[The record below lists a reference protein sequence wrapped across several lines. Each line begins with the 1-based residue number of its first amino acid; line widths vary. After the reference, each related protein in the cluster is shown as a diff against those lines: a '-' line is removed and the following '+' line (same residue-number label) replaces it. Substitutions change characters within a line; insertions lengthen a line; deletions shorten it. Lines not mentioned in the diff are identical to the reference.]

1 LLNKINNNKNILFP
15 KKMFKEF
22 NSLFQLVIF
31 ILYILSII
39 SCQSNKYDLTKVISC
54 SNIIGQKTK
63 DQTPEIKAYSSMMLK
78 CFITITDDEAKEVL
92 VGIERGMKSMEKEDI
107 ERLTD
112 FSTLNDI
119 PQDQLKQYSLQLEN
133 AIRSIRQLEEN
144 RKSGKK
150 YDDDYNDNEEYKKAH
165 PSRGNEFGSFMK
177 KMTGVLKTINNMGN
191 IVIIVIFAYFG
202 LILFKKFC
210 GNNKNKHKDKD
221 KDKDKDKNKN
231 KKKNKKNE

>member
-1 LLNKINNNKNILFP
+1 
-15 KKMFKEF
+15 MSKEF
-22 NSLFQLVIF
+22 TLFQLIF
-31 ILYILSII
+31 FLYFLAIL
-39 SCQSNKYDLTKVISC
+39 SCQSNKDDLSKVISC
-54 SNIIGQKTK
+54 SNIIGQKIK
-63 DQTPEIKAYSSMMLK
+63 DKTPEIKAYSSMMLK

-92 VGIERGMKSMEKEDI
+92 VGIERGMKSIEKEDI

-112 FSTLNDI
+112 ISKLNDI
-119 PQDQLKQYSLQLEN
+119 PQNELKEYSLKLEN
-133 AIRSIRQLEEN
+133 AIRSIRKLEEN

-150 YDDDYNDNEEYKKAH
+150 YDDDYNENEEYKKAH

-191 IVIIVIFAYFG
+191 VVIIVIFVYFG

-210 GNNKNKHKDKD
+210 GNNKNKPKDKI
-221 KDKDKDKNKN
+221 KNN

>member
-1 LLNKINNNKNILFP
+1 
-15 KKMFKEF
+15 MFSEF
-22 NSLFQLVIF
+22 NSLFQLIFLAYVI
-31 ILYILSII
+31 SII
-39 SCQSNKYDLTKVISC
+39 SCESTKEDLSKVVSC
-54 SNIIGQKTK
+54 SNIIGQKIK
-63 DQTPEIKAYSSMMLK
+63 DQSPEIKAYSSMMLK

-92 VGIERGMKSMEKEDI
+92 VGIERGMKTMEKEDI

-119 PQDQLKQYSLQLEN
+119 PQDQLKEYSLQLQN
-133 AIRSIRQLEEN
+133 AINSIRQLEEN
-144 RKSGKK
+144 RKTGKRDR
-150 YDDDYNDNEEYKKAH
+150 DDDDKDNEEYRKAH

-191 IVIIVIFAYFG
+191 VVIIAIFVYFG
-202 LILFKKFC
+202 FILFKKFC
-210 GNNKNKHKDKD
+210 GNNKNKGKDKD

>member
-1 LLNKINNNKNILFP
+1 
-15 KKMFKEF
+15 MFKEF
-22 NSLFQLVIF
+22 NSLIQLIF
-31 ILYILSII
+31 LVYCLSII
-39 SCQSNKYDLTKVISC
+39 SCQSNKDDLSKVISC
-54 SNIIGQKTK
+54 SNIIGQKIK
-63 DQTPEIKAYSSMMLK
+63 DQTPEIKTYSSMMLK
-78 CFITITDDEAKEVL
+78 CFITITEDEAKEVL

-112 FSTLNDI
+112 ISKLNDI
-119 PQDQLKQYSLQLEN
+119 PQNELKEYSLKLED
-133 AIRSIRQLEEN
+133 AIRSIRKLEES

-177 KMTGVLKTINNMGN
+177 KMTGTLKTINNMGN
-191 IVIIVIFAYFG
+191 IVIIVIFVYFG

-210 GNNKNKHKDKD
+210 GDNKSNHKDKD
-221 KDKDKDKNKN
+221 KGKDKNKNN